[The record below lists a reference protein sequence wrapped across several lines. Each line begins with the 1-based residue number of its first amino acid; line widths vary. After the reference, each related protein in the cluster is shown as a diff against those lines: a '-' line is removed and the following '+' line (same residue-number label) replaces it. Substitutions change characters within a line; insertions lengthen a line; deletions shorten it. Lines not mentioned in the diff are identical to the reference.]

1 MSLFD
6 VLVNIN
12 VAVRILYSTGCVLI
26 WQPLYTTEKEKEE
39 STVGHSDTRRHV
51 EFWQISYLETMSPRK
66 LNWPYFDVKLP

>member
-26 WQPLYTTEKEKEE
+26 WQPLYTTEKEEEE

-51 EFWQISYLETMSPRK
+51 EF
-66 LNWPYFDVKLP
+66 